1 MTKRLYYTDSYL
13 REFSAEV
20 LESSP
25 DGLTVYLDQTAFYPA
40 SGGQPN
46 DLGKLGGVDVID
58 VIDEGSRIGHRVA
71 APIGARA
78 VAGAIDWTRRFDF
91 MRQHTG
97 QHLLSAVLEEM
108 FRFSTISVHFGSEV
122 NTVDLETGSITD
134 DQIRE
139 AELRANAIAAENR
152 PVSVTFEQHSMAAG
166 LRKASEREGELR
178 IVGIEGLDRSACGGT
193 HVRSTGEIGA
203 ILIRKQDKIRGNVR
217 LEFVCGARAVRR
229 ARRDFDALSQI
240 ARIFSAPLDD
250 APALVSSQA
259 GHLRESA
266 KLNRKMGIELAQRRG
281 KELYSACTPDAT
293 GRRFHVE
300 QAGALDDEIRT
311 LAQSFTAQPNAAFVA
326 TAGNSV
332 LLAVSADSGIHAGNR
347 LKAALLV
354 AQGRGGGNA
363 QLAQGS
369 VPTPEAAAALAESL
383 LRE

>member
-1 MTKRLYYTDSYL
+1 MTKRLYYSDCYL

-20 LESSP
+20 LDSSP
-25 DGLTVYLDQTAFYPA
+25 DGLIVYLDQTAFYPA

-46 DLGKLGGVDVID
+46 DLGTLGGVDVVD
-58 VIDEGSRIGHRVA
+58 VIDEGRRIAHRVA
-71 APIGARA
+71 APILGRA
-78 VAGAIDWTRRFDF
+78 ATGAIDWTRRFDF
-91 MRQHTG
+91 MQQHTG

-108 FRFSTISVHFGSEV
+108 FGFRTVSVHFGSEF
-122 NTVDLETGSITD
+122 NTVDLETGSITA

-139 AELRANAIAAENR
+139 AELRASAVAAENR
-152 PVSVTFEQHSMAAG
+152 PVSVTFEQHSAAEG

-178 IVGIEGLDRSACGGT
+178 IVSIEGLDRSACGGT

-229 ARRDFDALSQI
+229 ARQDFDALSHI

-259 GHLRESA
+259 EQLRETA

-281 KELYSACTPDAT
+281 RELYGACTPDAA
-293 GRRFHVE
+293 GRRVHVE
-300 QAGALDDEIRT
+300 RTGVLDDEVRA
-311 LAQSFTAQPNAAFVA
+311 LAQSFTAQPNSIFVA
-326 TAGNSV
+326 TAENSV
-332 LLAVSADSGIHAGNR
+332 LLAASADSGIHAGNR
-347 LKAALLV
+347 LKAALSV

-369 VPTPEAAAALAESL
+369 LPTAAAAGSLVEAL